1 MVLLLKSV
9 LSDQAESIVFNIS
22 KDQTIALAGLYQSLA
37 LVQNIAWKGNTDHS
51 CMVPTIESILKL
63 DVNEFID
70 VYGSTNNLQLG
81 IQTLKTAL
89 QNKSEKHAVER
100 TRYAINLM
108 YLASKLAVN
117 PNAVSSLGTQIER
130 ISNQYNSVAES
141 FDDITQDLG
150 GLYREYIS
158 PLGPKII
165 IEGDPVYLKLDQ
177 NASKI
182 RALLLAGIRAII
194 LWKQAN
200 GKRWTL
206 LLGRKSL
213 LDNILALEQRI

>member
-1 MVLLLKSV
+1 
-9 LSDQAESIVFNIS
+9 VFTIS

-37 LVQNIAWKGNTDHS
+37 LVQNIAWEGDTNHS
-51 CMVPTIESILKL
+51 CMIPTIESILKL
-63 DVNEFID
+63 DADQYID

-108 YLASKLAVN
+108 YLASKFAVN
-117 PNAVSSLGTQIER
+117 PKSVASLSSQLER
-130 ISNQYNSVAES
+130 ISNQYDSIGES
-141 FDDITQDLG
+141 LDEITQDLG
-150 GLYREYIS
+150 GLYREHIS
-158 PLGPKII
+158 HLGPKVI
-165 IEGDPVYLKLDQ
+165 IEGDPEYLKMGQ
-177 NASKI
+177 NASII
-182 RALLLAGIRAII
+182 RALLLAGIRAVI

-213 LDNILALEQRI
+213 LDNIIALEQRI